1 MNDFDFYTGT
11 WDVTNRRRTD
21 FLEDSCFER
30 EATDWEEFPAMSV
43 ASRHLDGL
51 ANFDEIEF
59 PTKGIRGVTL
69 RLFDQKREE
78 WSLYWISSRTG
89 MLTTP
94 VVGRFVDGRGDFR
107 GDDDDRRPRDPG
119 PVPLVRHH
127 PTTARWEQ
135 SFSMDGEKTWILE
148 LDHGVDPPRLRP
160 SREPGG
166 DPRRR

>member
-1 MNDFDFYTGT
+1 MDDFDFYTGT

-30 EATDWEEFPAMSV
+30 EATDWEEFPAVSV

-69 RLFDQKREE
+69 RLFDAEREE
-78 WSLYWISSRTG
+78 WSLYWVSSRTG

-94 VVGRFVDGRGDFR
+94 VVGRFVDGRGEFR
-107 GDDDDRRPRDPG
+107 GDDAIDGRAIRVRYVWSGISATPPAGSRRS
-119 PVPLVRHH
+119 
-127 PTTARWEQ
+127 RWT
-135 SFSMDGEKTWILE
+135 G
-148 LDHGVDPPRLRP
+148 
-160 SREPGG
+160 
-166 DPRRR
+166 RRRGSPTGSWSRPAALTTTCRA

>member
-1 MNDFDFYTGT
+1 MASNAEVSGMNDFDFYTGT

-21 FLEDSCFER
+21 FLENSCFKE
-30 EATDWEEFPAMSV
+30 EATDWEEFPAVSV

-59 PTKGIRGVTL
+59 PTKGMRGVTL
-69 RLFDQKREE
+69 RLFDSKRDE

-107 GDDDDRRPRDPG
+107 GDDEIDGRRFR
-119 PVPLVRHH
+119 VRYVWSDIS
-127 PTTARWEQ
+127 PNTAHWEQ
-135 SFSMDGEKTWILE
+135 SFSVDGEKTWISNWIME
-148 LDHGVDPPRLRP
+148 
-160 SREPGG
+160 ST
-166 DPRRR
+166 RRA